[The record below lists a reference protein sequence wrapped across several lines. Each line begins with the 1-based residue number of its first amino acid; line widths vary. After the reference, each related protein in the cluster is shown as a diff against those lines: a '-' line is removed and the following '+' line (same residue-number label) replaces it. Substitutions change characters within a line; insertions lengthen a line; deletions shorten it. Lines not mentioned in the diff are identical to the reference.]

1 MYKATLNH
9 VRDLG
14 ATQETQGLQ
23 GMACPHMMC
32 DAINIGIVVR
42 SWHACWGH
50 ACTPVWQQKRPA
62 LPAPLRWGPALVTL
76 SSAAKHVCAC
86 PHYGSSA
93 AQIVLPQAWRV
104 LPRLCTVCAFFKGV
118 VAPEL
123 TGPIINK
130 PDGISAIAQQLQLLA
145 QAVQQGPAPDMCLHG
160 GCLTPQGG
168 ACWCG
173 KLRQRL
179 HSCRAHYRCM
189 MAALR
194 PALFWGHHCITWQ
207 TS

>member
-1 MYKATLNH
+1 MRSILALSCAVGTLAGDMHAHPYGSKSDQPCPPPSGGDQPWSLSAVLPSMCVH
-9 VRDLG
+9 VL
-14 ATQETQGLQ
+14 
-23 GMACPHMMC
+23 
-32 DAINIGIVVR
+32 R
-42 SWHACWGH
+42 S
-50 ACTPVWQQKRPA
+50 
-62 LPAPLRWGPALVTL
+62 
-76 SSAAKHVCAC
+76 
-86 PHYGSSA
+86 HYGSSA

-104 LPRLCTVCAFFKGV
+104 LPRLCTVCALFKGV

-194 PALFWGHHCITWQ
+194 PALFWGHHCNTWQ